1 MKPLRFFVD
10 KLSNL
15 AVQEA
20 SLFGGVEGQ
29 ISLLR
34 NELEWISLFLEEA
47 SAAHTDDR
55 RLKLWMNQIRDAAY
69 DAEDV
74 IIDEFIVEHQ
84 RQRRLQ
90 NLKFLRVVLPT
101 CVILADKLPLIHEL
115 DGRMKEI
122 NVKIEK
128 ILANKSRYCVE
139 NAMMPAGA
147 WSSSSPNEVVTWG
160 EKRLPIVEE
169 ADVVGMK
176 DEAEAVKQ
184 MLQINGELERG
195 VVAIVGMGGLGK
207 TTLAKKVYNDPN
219 VNRHFQCRTLVYVSQ
234 VYTIRE
240 LLMGIANNV
249 MPETDQMRNMGE
261 NQLGNDVQK
270 YLDEKRY
277 LIQMWVDPETGMCL
291 YLPESNESRVL
302 VTTDLYQ
309 LCPLGGKRELGALSQ
324 ENFSNWK

>member
-1 MKPLRFFVD
+1 MAETITFFVD

-74 IIDEFIVEHQ
+74 IDEFIVRLEHQ

-101 CVILADKLPLIHEL
+101 CVIFADKLPLIHEL

-139 NAMMPAGA
+139 NAMMPSGA

-184 MLQINGELERG
+184 MLLINGELERG

-207 TTLAKKVYNDPN
+207 TTLA
-219 VNRHFQCRTLVYVSQ
+219 
-234 VYTIRE
+234 
-240 LLMGIANNV
+240 
-249 MPETDQMRNMGE
+249 
-261 NQLGNDVQK
+261 
-270 YLDEKRY
+270 
-277 LIQMWVDPETGMCL
+277 
-291 YLPESNESRVL
+291 
-302 VTTDLYQ
+302 
-309 LCPLGGKRELGALSQ
+309 
-324 ENFSNWK
+324 

>member
-1 MKPLRFFVD
+1 MAETITFFID

-69 DAEDV
+69 DAEAV
-74 IIDEFIVEHQ
+74 IDEFIVRLEHQ

-90 NLKFLRVVLPT
+90 NLKFLTVVLPT
-101 CVILADKLPLIHEL
+101 CVIFADKLPLIHEL
-115 DGRMKEI
+115 DGQIKEI
-122 NVKIEK
+122 NIKIEK

-139 NAMMPAGA
+139 NGMMPSGA
-147 WSSSSPNEVVTWG
+147 WSSSSPNDVVTWG

-184 MLQINGELERG
+184 MLLINGELERG

-207 TTLAKKVYNDPN
+207 TTLAKKVYNDPD
-219 VNRHFQCRTLVYVSQ
+219 VNRHFQCRALVYVSQ

-240 LLMGIANNV
+240 LLMGIANKDF
-249 MPETDQMRNMGE
+249 MTALRQEGEIEDIRNMGE
-261 NQLGNDVQK
+261 NQLGKKVCE
-270 YLDEKRY
+270 YLEKRRY
-277 LIQMWVDPETGMCL
+277 LI
-291 YLPESNESRVL
+291 VL
-302 VTTDLYQ
+302 DDVW
-309 LCPLGGKRELGALSQ
+309 SI
-324 ENFSNWK
+324 